1 VNVFYFLYWVN
12 PNLKAEKHPMKVSV
26 SSEFKKIAGQ
36 AITSIILF
44 VFTYLALVALAAALM
59 AASVYLGI
67 LIILLKPSFI
77 TLALGLG
84 LAGMGVFVLF
94 FLVKFIFKKH
104 VTDRS
109 HLVEI
114 HREQHPELFA
124 MIQSIVDKVQTSFP
138 KKVYLSADVNA
149 AVFYDSSFWSMF
161 LPIRKNLQI
170 GVGLINAV
178 TVAEF
183 EAILAHEFGHFS
195 QRSMKVGS
203 YVYNVNQVIYNML
216 YDNSGYQSVI
226 SKWASVSEWFS
237 IFVKIGI
244 YIIMGIQWVLKKL
257 YDAVNLN
264 YMKLSREMEFH
275 ADEVAANVSGS
286 KPLATSLLRLDL
298 ANHSYQSVI
307 NFYNEKIAAS
317 VKTDNIYPQQ
327 KYVLGFLGKED
338 KLSFEN
344 NLPNVT
350 VNHLSRYNKSKLTI
364 SDQWASHPAS
374 EDRVRKLEKLNIST
388 INHDN
393 RPAGRLFHE
402 IAAVEKQLTEKLFSG
417 IKYEK
422 EASNTDV
429 ENFVQEFT
437 KEYESAT
444 FDPLFNGYYNGKH
457 PNHFDIEETRKEIGA
472 VNDIEQL
479 FSDDAVDMVYTST
492 SMERDIETLKLIA
505 GENHSIKS
513 FDYNG
518 NKYTPQD
525 CNTVL
530 SLVEKELKE
539 TKEKILKNDKAIFIY
554 FYNRAQ
560 NAGKDGELKQL
571 YSSYFALD
579 RFTDE
584 MIEKMQPV
592 REGIQFTFEETS
604 YDLIHIAMDRLSS
617 LETDFKERF
626 KQILNRSDYQ
636 SQITT
641 EMRDNFTKYIAFEG
655 KYFNGV
661 AYDSESLS
669 LLYNAIN
676 HFQAILSGGFL
687 KKKKE
692 LLNYQAQLEKD
703 AEASW
708 SSRKVS

>member
-1 VNVFYFLYWVN
+1 VNVFYFLYLVN
-12 PNLKAEKHPMKVSV
+12 PYFKEEKHPMKVSV
-26 SSEFKKIAGQ
+26 SPEFKKIAGQ
-36 AITSIILF
+36 AISSIILF
-44 VFTYLALVALAAALM
+44 VFTYLALVVLAAALM
-59 AASVYLGI
+59 AASVYFGI
-67 LIILLKPSFI
+67 LIILLRPSFI

-114 HREQHPELFA
+114 RREEHPELFA
-124 MIQSIVDKVQTSFP
+124 MIQSIVDKVKTSFP
-138 KKVYLSADVNA
+138 KKVYLSPDVNA

-216 YDNSGYQSVI
+216 YDNSGYQTVI
-226 SKWASVSEWFS
+226 SKWASVSEWFA

-244 YIIMGIQWVLKKL
+244 HIIMGIQWVLKKL
-257 YDAVNLN
+257 YDVVNLN

-286 KPLATSLLRLDL
+286 KPLVTSLLRLDL
-298 ANHSYQSVI
+298 ASHSYQSVI

-317 VKTDNIYPQQ
+317 VKTENIYPQQ
-327 KYVLGFLGKED
+327 QYVLGFLGKED

-350 VNHLSRYNKSKLTI
+350 INHLSRYNKSKLTI
-364 SDQWASHPAS
+364 VNQWASHPAT
-374 EDRVRKLEKLNIST
+374 EDRVQKLEMLSIPT
-388 INHDN
+388 INNDN
-393 RPAGRLFHE
+393 RPACKLLQN
-402 IAAVEKQLTEKLFSG
+402 IADVEKQLTEKLFSG
-417 IKYEK
+417 VVYEK
-422 EASNTDV
+422 ETTYADV

-437 KEYESAT
+437 KEYEAAT
-444 FDPLFNGYYNGKH
+444 FDPLYNSYYNGKH
-457 PNHFDIEETRKEIGA
+457 PNHFDIEETRKEIGSIKEI
-472 VNDIEQL
+472 DQL
-479 FSDDAVDMVYTST
+479 FSDAAVDMVYTAS
-492 SMERDIETLKLIA
+492 SMERDIETLKIIA
-505 GENHSIKS
+505 EGNHSIKS
-513 FDYNG
+513 FDYDG
-518 NKYTPQD
+518 SKYTPQD
-525 CNTVL
+525 CSAVL
-530 SLVEKELKE
+530 SLVEKELAE
-539 TKEKILKNDKAIFIY
+539 TKESILKNDKAIFLH

-560 NAGKDGELKQL
+560 KVGRDAELKEL
-571 YSSYFALD
+571 YQSYFALD

-584 MIEKMQPV
+584 MIEKMKPV
-592 REGIQFTFEETS
+592 RDGIQFTFEDTS

-617 LETDFKERF
+617 LEIEFKERI
-626 KQILNRSDYQ
+626 KQILDKPEYQ

-641 EMRDNFTKYIAFEG
+641 AMRDNFAKYMAFEG

-661 AYDSESLS
+661 AYDNESLS

-676 HFQAILSGGFL
+676 HYQEILSGGFL
-687 KKKKE
+687 NKKKE
-692 LLNYQAQLEKD
+692 LLNYQAQLEKEV
-703 AEASW
+703 AVSW
-708 SSRKVS
+708 PSRKVG